1 MRDEKMK
8 TAVALLN
15 EGVKSRLD
23 VEASN
28 HPSSVCA
35 AEGQVSLL
43 LIDDDPYQL
52 AHLASLV
59 HQLRPEWRIA
69 AQLSSVV
76 NMANVLDTFQPN
88 LCILDV
94 VFPGTTSLSVV
105 RELGDMCPVIFVTGD
120 ALFAAEAFDC
130 DAVDFVMKPVRAERF
145 EQALRKAEL
154 LMAARSVELAKTPDG
169 STNSF
174 TSIRFLRGQDLVW
187 SALREIRYFQAQRK
201 YTRVVLK
208 DQEGLLRLGLTTV
221 QQHLKPSE
229 FLRIHRGFVV
239 NINHIEN
246 ARRDDFGRL
255 VVRMTGRDDRLI
267 VSKPYERYFRDGFS

>member
-1 MRDEKMK
+1 MEIFETTGSQNPANRP
-8 TAVALLN
+8 V
-15 EGVKSRLD
+15 
-23 VEASN
+23 
-28 HPSSVCA
+28 SVL
-35 AEGQVSLL
+35 VV
-43 LIDDDPYQL
+43 DDDPYQL
-52 AHLASLV
+52 AHIAGLLQ
-59 HQLRPEWRIA
+59 QLRPEWRVA
-69 AQLSSVV
+69 AQLSTVV
-76 NMANVLDTFQPN
+76 NMSSVLDTFQPD
-88 LCILDV
+88 LCIFDV
-94 VFPGTTSLSVV
+94 VFPGTTSLVVV

-120 ALFAAEAFDC
+120 PLFAAEAFDC
-130 DAVDFVMKPVRAERF
+130 DAVDYVMKPVRAERF
-145 EQALRKAEL
+145 EQALRKAEAL
-154 LMAARSVELAKTPDG
+154 LATRSTEPAKTSDNAAAG
-169 STNSF
+169 F

-187 SALREIRYFQAQRK
+187 SALREVRYFQAQRK

-239 NINHIEN
+239 NINHIES